1 MVGEGRYPSGVRSWL
16 IAATLLLGGCSFVTG
31 ASGSFDMHAPL
42 PATGDLPCDHAGIV
56 GIDTVAAVVALG
68 LAGITWTEAP
78 DAFTANNPGYQEAR
92 ILEVSLPV
100 TGLVYAASA
109 VYGAHM
115 TARCRRA
122 AASERHDVASSAPR

>member
-1 MVGEGRYPSGVRSWL
+1 MHSWCL
-16 IAATLLLGGCSFVTG
+16 AALLLGGCSFVTG
-31 ASGSFDMHAPL
+31 ASGSFEVHAPL
-42 PATGDLPCDHAGIV
+42 PASGDLPCDHAGIV
-56 GIDTVAAVVALG
+56 GIDTVAAVVAFG
-68 LAGITWTEAP
+68 LAGITWAEVP
-78 DAFTANNPGYQEAR
+78 DAFSANAPNGREAR

-115 TARCRRA
+115 TAQCRRA